1 MFRKKCFLDI
11 QNAKI
16 ISQSVVLVNTIKVL
30 APQQEINIHNPFA
43 NLCNDIVL
51 KMIFEEQ
58 ICNKN
63 LTTPPFINEYSLGAF
78 TVTNDMTPSPR
89 LAIKKQTNDKS
100 FADITSKVKKLID
113 TGSLLGKYDNVGVNY
128 EIYFDNSQE
137 NINITNV
144 ICKQEISKMFSD
156 CSIQLVAKIDSD
168 ISLNLSI
175 ADAIKDGKKII
186 YITANFYH
194 LNVGNK
200 SLDNIISSTKFYK
213 VLEDKIKEI
222 KF

>member
-1 MFRKKCFLDI
+1 MFRKKCFLDM

-16 ISQSVVLVNTIKVL
+16 ISQSIVLVNNIKIL

-89 LAIKKQTNDKS
+89 LAIKKQT
-100 FADITSKVKKLID
+100 DIKDLSDLQKKVNKMIEFG
-113 TGSLLGKYDNVGVNY
+113 TLLG
-128 EIYFDNSQE
+128 
-137 NINITNV
+137 
-144 ICKQEISKMFSD
+144 
-156 CSIQLVAKIDSD
+156 
-168 ISLNLSI
+168 
-175 ADAIKDGKKII
+175 
-186 YITANFYH
+186 
-194 LNVGNK
+194 
-200 SLDNIISSTKFYK
+200 
-213 VLEDKIKEI
+213 
-222 KF
+222 

>member
-186 YITANFYH
+186 YITANFHH

-200 SLDNIISSTKFYK
+200 SLDDIISSTKFYK

>member
-16 ISQSVVLVNTIKVL
+16 ISQSIVLVNNIKIL

>member
-89 LAIKKQTNDKS
+89 LAIKKQTNDKRDRKS
-100 FADITSKVKKLID
+100 TRL
-113 TGSLLGKYDNVGVNY
+113 
-128 EIYFDNSQE
+128 NSSHSQ
-137 NINITNV
+137 
-144 ICKQEISKMFSD
+144 QSRMP
-156 CSIQLVAKIDSD
+156 
-168 ISLNLSI
+168 
-175 ADAIKDGKKII
+175 
-186 YITANFYH
+186 
-194 LNVGNK
+194 
-200 SLDNIISSTKFYK
+200 SSA
-213 VLEDKIKEI
+213 
-222 KF
+222 